1 MGTKPRLH
9 NITKTTEKLVLTNVL
24 QNTPCLIGGVI
35 LSGILLLGLSG
46 CRHLP
51 SVSVTPAVTADPY
64 APERFLWDLGI
75 PGENRT
81 GRSQASAAAFISPT
95 QQLYSEID
103 FEAAFRGPNSAG
115 TESSPSVSQAFADG
129 EDSASWNYFSPAEF
143 STGSMDTLYISF
155 RNDGSSVWDENYRIS
170 WYAGDNPTE
179 KSEYPF
185 AGITAPGEDL
195 SIALP
200 VSTNSPSW
208 KSCWQLLNGS
218 SRSFYEF
225 CYSHGSGTY
234 AGITNQPSAAGSD
247 SVSEPASSASGWEFA
262 TISGSAPAPAG
273 EGYSASVS
281 LSPENG
287 HRFKA
292 YDHTENFS
300 ATFTNT
306 GSTEWDPSM
315 SLIYYNG
322 YNWFHTNS
330 FPLTETVAPGGSYTF
345 TMPMEIIE
353 DNDGWNTCWYLA
365 APNGG
370 TVESFC
376 FSYRTGS

>member
-1 MGTKPRLH
+1 MKDYTVV
-9 NITKTTEKLVLTNVL
+9 KL
-24 QNTPCLIGGVI
+24 
-35 LSGILLLGLSG
+35 LSGILLLVLSS

-51 SVSVTPAVTADPY
+51 TVSVSPTAAADLY

-75 PGENRT
+75 TGESGT
-81 GRSQASAAAFISPT
+81 GPSQASAAAFVSPT
-95 QQLYSEID
+95 QQLYSAID
-103 FEAAFRGPNSAG
+103 FESAFAGANGVIPASAQ
-115 TESSPSVSQAFADG
+115 PLSQTFADG

-143 STGSMDTLYISF
+143 SNEAMDTLYISF
-155 RNDGSSVWDENYRIS
+155 RNNGSSVWNEAYKIS

-179 KSEYPF
+179 RSEYPF
-185 AGITAPGEDL
+185 TGITAPGDDL

-208 KSCWQLLNGS
+208 KSCWQLLNGNS
-218 SRSFYEF
+218 QPFYEF

-234 AGITNQPSAAGSD
+234 AGITGQPVASD
-247 SVSEPASSASGWEFA
+247 SDTVSDPSSGNVFWGLAK
-262 TISGSAPAPAG
+262 ISGSAPAPAG

-281 LSPENG
+281 LSPEDG
-287 HRFKA
+287 HTFQA

-306 GSTEWDPSM
+306 GSAEWDPSM

-322 YNWFHTNS
+322 YNWFHTNA

-353 DNDGWNTCWYLA
+353 DNDRWNTCWYLA